1 MPVLALVI
9 LVAWL
14 VLVVGA
20 RGYLHGR
27 RTGTVPMP
35 PPAARGS
42 PQMWARLASGLGLG
56 LAFAAPIA
64 DLLGMEP
71 IQALD
76 HPIVHLVG
84 VALAVAGIAGTMLSQ
99 AAMGDAWRPD
109 VIAGDRTDLVT
120 DGPFRLVRNPVLTC
134 TLATAVGLA
143 ALVPNLLALAMVAC
157 FVIGIQIQVAAGGGA
172 ASARHSWRRLSHIC
186 VENWPLPSGDRAAAL
201 ERLRRVG
208 PRATL

>member
-27 RTGTVPMP
+27 RTGAVPMP
-35 PPAARGS
+35 PRASRGS
-42 PQMWARLASGLGLG
+42 PQMWARLASGLGLL

-64 DLLGMEP
+64 DLLGMDP

-76 HPIVHLVG
+76 HQIVHVAGLV
-84 VALAVAGIAGTMLSQ
+84 LAIAGIAGTLVSQ

-109 VIAGDRTDLVT
+109 VTPGDRTELVT
-120 DGPFRLVRNPVLTC
+120 DGPFRVVRNPILAC
-134 TLATAVGLA
+134 TLATALGLA
-143 ALVPNLLALAMVAC
+143 LLVPNLLALAMLVG
-157 FVIGIQIQVAAGGGA
+157 FVVGIQIQVRLVEEPHLIATHGDAYRSY
-172 ASARHSWRRLSHIC
+172 ASRTGRFL
-186 VENWPLPSGDRAAAL
+186 PLIGRMRWGD
-201 ERLRRVG
+201 
-208 PRATL
+208 